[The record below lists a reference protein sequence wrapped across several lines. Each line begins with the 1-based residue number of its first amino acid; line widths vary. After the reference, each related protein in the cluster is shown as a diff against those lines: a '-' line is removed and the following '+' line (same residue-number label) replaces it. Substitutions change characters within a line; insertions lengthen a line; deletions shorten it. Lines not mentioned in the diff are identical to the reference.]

1 MWFRCRPVVE
11 TPSYLV
17 DAERLF
23 SLEERMAI
31 VDRLAADPNAAWSS
45 AAAAAFARCGS
56 ASARG
61 AKAARIIYLFSGE
74 SLPAFVLAVFAKS
87 EKVNL
92 SAAERNAL
100 AKFVTEMVETYRR
113 SKMTRTAFDKITA
126 GLDDAKAFLDGSGN
140 KRGYGIHV
148 PARVNVKKIRMR
160 LGLSQESFAQTYGFA
175 LSAVRDWEQ
184 GRRQPE
190 RSARILLKVVEK
202 EPEAVTRA
210 LAKSA

>member
-1 MWFRCRPVVE
+1 
-11 TPSYLV
+11 
-17 DAERLF
+17 
-23 SLEERMAI
+23 
-31 VDRLAADPNAAWSS
+31 
-45 AAAAAFARCGS
+45 
-56 ASARG
+56 
-61 AKAARIIYLFSGE
+61 
-74 SLPAFVLAVFAKS
+74 
-87 EKVNL
+87 
-92 SAAERNAL
+92 
-100 AKFVTEMVETYRR
+100 
-113 SKMTRTAFDKITA
+113 MTRTAFDKITA

-175 LSAVRDWEQ
+175 LSAMRDWEQ

-190 RSARILLKVVEK
+190 RRARIPLKVVEK